1 MSTDQQQRIILGSLK
16 TSLFIVAIETVKNRK
31 KTVCKKEEGGVEE
44 QSGGWGNPLH
54 VVVNFKFQQSKS
66 CTFLIL
72 AFLASWYFCLCVC
85 LCEY

>member
-54 VVVNFKFQQSKS
+54 VV
-66 CTFLIL
+66 
-72 AFLASWYFCLCVC
+72 
-85 LCEY
+85 